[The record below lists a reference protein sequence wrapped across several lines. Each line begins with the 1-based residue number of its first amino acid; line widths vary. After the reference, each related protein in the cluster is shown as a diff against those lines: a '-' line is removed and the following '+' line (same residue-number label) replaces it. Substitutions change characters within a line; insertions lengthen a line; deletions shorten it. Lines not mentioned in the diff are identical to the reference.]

1 MLYYPL
7 RPSGFSCGAILLCDL
22 RPRGLAEADVWPAL
36 DFQAIRLAF
45 ARRCLGATFAVARS
59 LDNRPRG
66 LAEADAWPALDFQ
79 AIRLAF
85 ARRCLGATFAAA
97 RSL

>member
-1 MLYYPL
+1 MPNRVLVEGVYAILPPPPYGL
-7 RPSGFSCGAILLCDL
+7 ACGAILLCDL

-45 ARRCLGATFAVARS
+45 ARRCLGATFA
-59 LDNRPRG
+59 
-66 LAEADAWPALDFQ
+66 
-79 AIRLAF
+79 
-85 ARRCLGATFAAA
+85 AA